1 MERTDV
7 KQRIIWIDWA
17 KSICI
22 FLMVVGHWSS
32 NDNVLLFIYSFHM
45 PALFIISGILYKPRP
60 WHKSMLSFAVPV
72 AFFSIINIAFLLL
85 TGSICI
91 ENLFS
96 KDVFFRLFHYRYGLG
111 EGFYCGDWFLW
122 ALLGLRLFYGDISYL
137 SPLRKYYIPIVVS
150 VIVYMSL
157 ESHFLTIDT
166 IFRGAYI
173 GRLVPAMPFFCLG
186 FFLKDNSWE
195 PWKFSVFTMF
205 ALSCLLFIMP
215 IINGNSSINSNVYG
229 ISYVVFFIFASI
241 SSVIIFEL
249 SSCLPE
255 LKFVTIIS
263 NGTLLI
269 LGLHIPI
276 MKALDMVCPSCLHEF
291 LPLAVLPI
299 CYFPII
305 YLYKWCPILL
315 GKV

>member
-1 MERTDV
+1 MGRFDA
-7 KQRIIWIDWA
+7 KQRIVWIDWA
-17 KSICI
+17 KTICI
-22 FLMVVGHWSS
+22 FLMVVGHWAS
-32 NDNVLLFIYSFHM
+32 NDDVLRFIYSFHM
-45 PALFIISGILYKPRP
+45 PALFVISGILYKPRP
-60 WHKSMLSFAVPV
+60 WHKTLLSFAVPV
-72 AFFSIINIAFLLL
+72 VFFSIINIAFLFL

-91 ENLFS
+91 ETFFT
-96 KDVFFRLFHYRYGLG
+96 KDIFFRLFHYRYGLG

-122 ALLGLRLFYGDISYL
+122 ALIGLRLLYGDISYL
-137 SPLRKYYIPIVVS
+137 SPLRKYYIPVAVGI
-150 VIVYMSL
+150 IVYMSL

-186 FFLKDNSWE
+186 LFLRGNSWK
-195 PWKFSVFTMF
+195 PWDFSLYTLL
-205 ALSCLLFIMP
+205 ALSGLLFIMP
-215 IINGNSSINSNVYG
+215 NINGFCSINSNIYG
-229 ISYVVFFIFASI
+229 ISYSVFFVFASI
-241 SSVIIFEL
+241 SSVILFEL
-249 SSCLPE
+249 SNCLPK
-255 LKFVTIIS
+255 LKFVTVIS

-276 MKALDMVCPSCLHEF
+276 MKALDLTCPSCLHEL

-305 YLYKWCPILL
+305 CLYKWCPILL

>member
-1 MERTDV
+1 MER
-7 KQRIIWIDWA
+7 KNERIVWIDWA

-22 FLMVVGHWSS
+22 FLMVVGHWTQ

-45 PALFIISGILYKPRP
+45 PALFIVSGILYKPRP
-60 WHKSMLSFAVPV
+60 WIKSMLSFAVPV
-72 AFFSIINIAFLLL
+72 AFFSLVNIAFLLL
-85 TGSICI
+85 IGSMCI

-111 EGFYCGDWFLW
+111 DGFYCGDWFLW
-122 ALLGLRLFYGDISYL
+122 ALFGLRLFYGDISYL
-137 SPLRKYYIPIVVS
+137 SPLRKYYIPIAVS
-150 VIVYMSL
+150 VIIYMSL
-157 ESHFLTIDT
+157 ESKFLTIDT

-186 FFLKDNSWE
+186 FFLRDNCWK
-195 PWKFSVFTMF
+195 PWNLSIYTLL
-205 ALSCLLFIMP
+205 ALSGLLFIMP
-215 IINGNSSINSNVYG
+215 IINGNSSINSNDYG
-229 ISYVVFFIFASI
+229 ISYGVFFVFASI
-241 SSVIIFEL
+241 SSIILFEL
-249 SSCLPE
+249 SNCLPK
-255 LKFVTIIS
+255 LRFVTVIS

-276 MKALDMVCPSCLHEF
+276 MKILDMVSPSCFHEF

-299 CYFPII
+299 CYFPIV
-305 YLYKWCPILL
+305 YMYKWCPLLL

>member
-7 KQRIIWIDWA
+7 KQRIVWIDWA

-137 SPLRKYYIPIVVS
+137 SALRKYYIPIVVS

-166 IFRGAYI
+166 IFRGAYV

-186 FFLKDNSWE
+186 FFLKDNSWK
-195 PWKFSVFTMF
+195 PWGFSVYTLL
-205 ALSCLLFIMP
+205 ALSGLLLVMP
-215 IINGNSSINSNVYG
+215 IINGNTSINSNIYG
-229 ISYVVFFIFASI
+229 ISYSVFFVFASI
-241 SSVIIFEL
+241 SSVILFEL
-249 SSCLPE
+249 SNCLPA
-255 LKFVTIIS
+255 LRFVTVIS
-263 NGTLLI
+263 NGTLLV

-276 MKALDMVCPSCLHEF
+276 MKFLDMFFPSCFHEF

-299 CYFPII
+299 CYFPIVF
-305 YLYKWCPILL
+305 LYKKCPLLL
-315 GKV
+315 GKI

>member
-1 MERTDV
+1 
-7 KQRIIWIDWA
+7 
-17 KSICI
+17 
-22 FLMVVGHWSS
+22 MVVGHWTS

-45 PALFIISGILYKPRP
+45 PALFVVSGILYKPRP
-60 WHKSMLSFAVPV
+60 WHKTLLSFAVPV
-72 AFFSIINIAFLLL
+72 AFFSFVNIAFLLL
-85 TGSICI
+85 TGNLCV
-91 ENLFS
+91 ENFFS
-96 KDVFFRLFHYRYGLG
+96 KEIFFRLFHYRYGLG

-137 SPLRKYYIPIVVS
+137 SSLRKYYFPIAVC
-150 VIVYMSL
+150 VIIYMSL
-157 ESHFLTIDT
+157 ESQFLTIDT

-186 FFLKDNSWE
+186 FFLRDNCWK
-195 PWKFSVFTMF
+195 PWN
-205 ALSCLLFIMP
+205 LSKYTLLVLSGLLFIMP
-215 IINGNSSINSNVYG
+215 IVNGNSSINSNTYG
-229 ISYVVFFIFASI
+229 ISYGVFFVFASI
-241 SSVIIFEL
+241 SSVILFEL
-249 SSCLPE
+249 SNSLPK
-255 LKFVTIIS
+255 LRFVTVIS

-276 MKALDMVCPSCLHEF
+276 MKFLDMISPVCLHEF

-299 CYFPII
+299 CYFPIV

>member
-1 MERTDV
+1 MER
-7 KQRIIWIDWA
+7 KNERIVWIDWA

-22 FLMVVGHWSS
+22 FLMVVGHWTQ

-45 PALFIISGILYKPRP
+45 PALFIVSGILYKPRP
-60 WHKSMLSFAVPV
+60 WIKSMLSFAVPV
-72 AFFSIINIAFLLL
+72 AFFSLVNIAFLLL
-85 TGSICI
+85 IGSMCI

-111 EGFYCGDWFLW
+111 DGFYCGDWFLW
-122 ALLGLRLFYGDISYL
+122 ALFGLRLFYGDISYL
-137 SPLRKYYIPIVVS
+137 SPLRKYYIPIAVS

-157 ESHFLTIDT
+157 ESQFLTIDT

-186 FFLKDNSWE
+186 FFLRDNCWK
-195 PWKFSVFTMF
+195 PWNLSIYTLL
-205 ALSCLLFIMP
+205 ALSGLLFIMP
-215 IINGNSSINSNVYG
+215 IINGNSSINSNDYG
-229 ISYVVFFIFASI
+229 ISYGVFFVFASI
-241 SSVIIFEL
+241 SSIILFEL
-249 SSCLPE
+249 SNCLPK
-255 LKFVTIIS
+255 LRFVTVIS

-276 MKALDMVCPSCLHEF
+276 MKILDMVSPSCFHEF

-299 CYFPII
+299 CYFPIV

-315 GKV
+315 GKL

>member
-1 MERTDV
+1 MVKTDD
-7 KQRIIWIDWA
+7 KKRIVWIDWA

-22 FLMVVGHWSS
+22 FLMVAGHWTS

-45 PALFIISGILYKPRP
+45 PALFIVSGILYKPRP
-60 WHKSMLSFAVPV
+60 WHKTMLSFAVPV
-72 AFFSIINIAFLLL
+72 AFFSIVNIAFLLL

-96 KDVFFRLFHYRYGLG
+96 KEVFFRLFHYRYGLG

-122 ALLGLRLFYGDISYL
+122 ALLSLRFFYGDISYL
-137 SPLRKYYIPIVVS
+137 SPLRKYYIPIA
-150 VIVYMSL
+150 IGAIAYMSL
-157 ESHFLTIDT
+157 ESHFLTVDT

-186 FFLKDNSWE
+186 FFLKDNSWK
-195 PWKFSVFTMF
+195 PWD
-205 ALSCLLFIMP
+205 LSIYTLLTLSGSLFIMP
-215 IINGNSSINSNVYG
+215 IINGNTSINSNIFG
-229 ISYVVFFIFASI
+229 ISYSVFFVFASI
-241 SSVIIFEL
+241 SSVVLFEL
-249 SSCLPE
+249 SNYFPP
-255 LKFVTIIS
+255 LKFVTVIS

-276 MKALDMVCPSCLHEF
+276 MKFLDMITPSCFHEF

-299 CYFPII
+299 CYYPIV
-305 YLYKWCPILL
+305 YLNKWCPILL
-315 GKV
+315 GKA

>member
-1 MERTDV
+1 MEKTNSE
-7 KQRIIWIDWA
+7 RIVWIDWA

-22 FLMVVGHWSS
+22 FLMVVGHWYS
-32 NDNVLLFIYSFHM
+32 NDYVLLFVYSFHM

-72 AFFSIINIAFLLL
+72 AFFSIINIVFLLL
-85 TGSICI
+85 TGNICI

-111 EGFYCGDWFLW
+111 EGFYYGDWFLW
-122 ALLGLRLFYGDISYL
+122 ALLGLRFFYGDISYFL
-137 SPLRKYYIPIVVS
+137 PLRKYYIPIAVC

-186 FFLKDNSWE
+186 FFMRDSGWK
-195 PWKFSVFTMF
+195 PWSLSVYTLL
-205 ALSCLLFIMP
+205 ALSGLLFIMP
-215 IINGNSSINSNVYG
+215 IINGNSSINSNDYG
-229 ISYVVFFIFASI
+229 ISYSVFFVFASI
-241 SSVIIFEL
+241 SSVILFEL
-249 SSCLPE
+249 SNCLPK
-255 LKFVTIIS
+255 LRFVTVIS
-263 NGTLLI
+263 NGSLLI

-276 MKALDMVCPSCLHEF
+276 MKLLDMISPLCFHEF
-291 LPLAVLPI
+291 LPLVVLPI
-299 CYFPII
+299 CYFPIV
-305 YLYKWCPILL
+305 YMYKWCPILF

>member
-1 MERTDV
+1 MER
-7 KQRIIWIDWA
+7 KNERIVWIDWA

-22 FLMVVGHWSS
+22 FLMVVGHWTQ

-45 PALFIISGILYKPRP
+45 PALFIVSGILYKPRP
-60 WHKSMLSFAVPV
+60 WIKSMLSFAVPV
-72 AFFSIINIAFLLL
+72 TFFSFVNIAFLLL

-111 EGFYCGDWFLW
+111 DGFYCGDWFLW
-122 ALLGLRLFYGDISYL
+122 ALFGLRLFYGDVCYL
-137 SPLRKYYIPIVVS
+137 SPLRKYYIPIAVS
-150 VIVYMSL
+150 VIIYMSL
-157 ESHFLTIDT
+157 ESQFLTIDT

-186 FFLKDNSWE
+186 FFLRDNGWK
-195 PWKFSVFTMF
+195 PWNLSIFTLM
-205 ALSCLLFIMP
+205 ALSVLLFLLP
-215 IINGNSSINSNVYG
+215 LINGNSSINSNIYG
-229 ISYVVFFIFASI
+229 ISYGVFFVFASI
-241 SSVIIFEL
+241 SSVILFEF
-249 SSCLPE
+249 SICLPK
-255 LKFVTIIS
+255 LRFVTVIS

-276 MKALDMVCPSCLHEF
+276 MKLLDMISPLCFHEF

-305 YLYKWCPILL
+305 YLYKRFPLLL